1 MNAYK
6 ILNQYSNGEISL
18 EDANKALKEM
28 NTGFYLDPTKNDL
41 TAEEIKN
48 GTAGLLDTGTGSFD
62 KVQIINGELEYEVNQ
77 VNPDG
82 TVNMDAFVLMMG
94 KTFRVEG
101 KKLIET

>member
-18 EDANKALKEM
+18 EEANNALKKM
-28 NTGFYLDPTKNDL
+28 NTGFHLDPAKNDL

-62 KVQIINGELEYEVNQ
+62 KVRIINGELEFEVNQ

-82 TVNMDAFVLMMG
+82 TVNMVAFVLMMG